1 MDFIFFILIGVV
13 VIVFFLGWF
22 FRRDARIR
30 RAIKKLPVTKV
41 KDFADGTIG
50 RVVGQVRVIDETT
63 APMSGRPCAQYHLI
77 VKQRRSSGRSS
88 HWVTL
93 VDEQRVVDFV
103 VEDGSGRA
111 VVNTVGA
118 KAAVVKDAK
127 ARSGTFNSATPE
139 LEALLA
145 RHGHDSTGF
154 LGFNKTIRYKEGV
167 IEEGETVAVCGRGRI
182 ERQAGSPRGQLVIGP
197 NNEEPVLISD
207 HPSTCKP

>member
-1 MDFIFFILIGVV
+1 MDFIFFIFFGVV
-13 VIVFFLGWF
+13 VIVVLLGLF

-30 RAIKKLPVTKV
+30 RAIKKLPVVKV

-77 VKQRRSSGRSS
+77 VKQQRRSGRSS

-93 VDEQRVVDFV
+93 VDEQRMVDFV
-103 VEDGSGRA
+103 VEDASGRA
-111 VVNTVGA
+111 VVDTTGA
-118 KAAVVKDAK
+118 QVAVVKDAS

-145 RHGHDSTGF
+145 RHGHSSTGF
-154 LGFNKTIRYKEGV
+154 LGFNKTIRYQEGV
-167 IEEGETVAVCGRGRI
+167 IEEGEMVAVCGLGRI
-182 ERQAGSPRGQLVIGP
+182 ERRAGSPRGQLVIGP
-197 NNEEPVLISD
+197 TAEGPVRISD

>member
-50 RVVGQVRVIDETT
+50 RVVGQVRVI
-63 APMSGRPCAQYHLI
+63 
-77 VKQRRSSGRSS
+77 
-88 HWVTL
+88 
-93 VDEQRVVDFV
+93 
-103 VEDGSGRA
+103 
-111 VVNTVGA
+111 
-118 KAAVVKDAK
+118 
-127 ARSGTFNSATPE
+127 
-139 LEALLA
+139 
-145 RHGHDSTGF
+145 
-154 LGFNKTIRYKEGV
+154 
-167 IEEGETVAVCGRGRI
+167 EEGETVAVCGRGRI